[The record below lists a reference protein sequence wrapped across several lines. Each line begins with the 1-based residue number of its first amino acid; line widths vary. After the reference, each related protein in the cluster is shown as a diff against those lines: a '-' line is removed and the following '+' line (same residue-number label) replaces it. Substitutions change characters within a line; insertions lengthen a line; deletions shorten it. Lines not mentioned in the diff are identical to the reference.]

1 MDPIF
6 RKTFF
11 IGTAEADCF
20 GRLKPSALL
29 GMLQEAAGAQCQE
42 LDLGWE
48 RLAKQGLFW
57 AVTRHHV
64 QITKLP
70 QVETNVHIETWPGI
84 TSRVAYPRSAIGYDD
99 EGNELFRSMSL
110 WVLMD
115 LSTRNLVLPGKSG
128 IDLTGIARTGEL
140 SVPGSLTP
148 VTLEMTQDRRV
159 VYSELDRNGHMSN
172 TRYLDW
178 IEDLLPG
185 VFHRD
190 HPIQDFTVCYLNEVR
205 EGESVSLHYE
215 LSPEGQLRVEATKP
229 EDRKRIFAIRAN
241 Y

>member
-1 MDPIF
+1 MEPIF

-48 RLAKQGLFW
+48 QLAKQGLFW

-70 QVETNVHIETWPGI
+70 LVETNVHIETWPGI

-178 IEDLLPG
+178 MEDLLPG
-185 VFHRD
+185 VFHRN

-205 EGESVSLHYE
+205 EGEPVSLHYE

-229 EDRKRIFAIRAN
+229 EDRKRIFAIRAS